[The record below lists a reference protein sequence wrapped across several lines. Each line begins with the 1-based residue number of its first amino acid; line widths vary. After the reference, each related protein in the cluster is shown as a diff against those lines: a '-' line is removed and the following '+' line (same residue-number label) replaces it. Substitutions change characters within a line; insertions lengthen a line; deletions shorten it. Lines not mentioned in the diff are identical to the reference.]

1 MKPTDHFSLRLF
13 LQKLIWNLWP
23 IPILYPSC
31 NSCLHGPPGW
41 SHLLDGHQPSLE
53 CSLMLWALSFKQ
65 LLAGLVPD
73 VGEEVIESDHT
84 HIRLQSYGCQSV
96 VCRTF
101 QCPDRMVLKMTWSR
115 GIWKYT
121 TVGRRAAFHF
131 ANVNR
136 TPKQQ
141 GSLSLSGQVGMVKMP
156 HEESPGFRQG
166 SKAKCSWSW
175 EN

>member
-65 LLAGLVPD
+65 LLLGLVPD

-84 HIRLQSYGCQSV
+84 HTSGSISSSRV
-96 VCRTF
+96 
-101 QCPDRMVLKMTWSR
+101 MVGSPWSAEPSNALIARCWRWPSLKGSENIPPWGDVQLS
-115 GIWKYT
+115 
-121 TVGRRAAFHF
+121 HF

-166 SKAKCSWSW
+166 GKAKCS
-175 EN
+175 